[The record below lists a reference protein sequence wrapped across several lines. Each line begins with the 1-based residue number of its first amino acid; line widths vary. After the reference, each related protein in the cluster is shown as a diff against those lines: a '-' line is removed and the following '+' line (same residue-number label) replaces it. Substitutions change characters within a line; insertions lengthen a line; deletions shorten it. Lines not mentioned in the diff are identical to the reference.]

1 MSDKK
6 VRRKQLGLR
15 MLPEVHDW
23 LLERSEREERSMN
36 WIVSKILEDAMAE
49 AMQEKDHAK

>member
-6 VRRKQLGLR
+6 IQRKMFGLR